1 VALVCPSDLDGQDV
15 IGWIAAGLRRGVRAV
30 EVDLAPPLPEEEEEE
45 GEEEEDPHA
54 GHEAPLLELP
64 ADLFQARNSLERLA
78 LGRFSLR
85 AIPLPAVGLAGL
97 RSLSLSHVD
106 VTDEALRGLVANC
119 PALERLSL
127 KRCSRLTMVSVA
139 SETLRVLELMGCQAL
154 KQLCVDAPALES
166 FALHCNVFVT
176 NRDAS
181 YEWDWDTLVDR
192 ISMLIHSAGSTHSK
206 TCRT

>member
-1 VALVCPSDLDGQDV
+1 
-15 IGWIAAGLRRGVRAV
+15 
-30 EVDLAPPLPEEEEEE
+30 LAPPLPEEEEEE
-45 GEEEEDPHA
+45 GEEEEVPHA

-127 KRCSRLTMVSVA
+127 KRCSRLAMVSVA
-139 SETLRVLELMGCQAL
+139 SETLRVLELVGCQAL

-181 YEWDWDTLVDR
+181 CEWDWDTLVDQ